1 MEYQL
6 VKTEDVTKNV
16 NLTLTM
22 GIVKILHNAC
32 VDILKEEPT
41 LTAYK
46 AAMEELEQVILDQES
61 KTVRGVLTVQTQ
73 PRTLDD
79 IYSEMC
85 SHPDFVAGSYY
96 DKDSVI
102 EMIATSIEDE
112 YPDDENE
119 PGMYDIIYKDA
130 EEIYKNNS
138 RRIFKNIDSCYEYA
152 FQDIDVLEDCDLTI
166 EKQTK

>member
-1 MEYQL
+1 MKLTPQEKFTTAYVLDLYADTLIEMTEGQPRSPKVMTCIEQL
-6 VKTEDVTKNV
+6 NTIKSVLFKMV
-16 NLTLTM
+16 N
-22 GIVKILHNAC
+22 
-32 VDILKEEPT
+32 EEP
-41 LTAYK
+41 
-46 AAMEELEQVILDQES
+46 E
-61 KTVRGVLTVQTQ
+61 TVTGVLTIPTE
-73 PRTLDD
+73 PRTLED

-96 DKDSVI
+96 SKDSVI

-138 RRIFKNIDSCYEYA
+138 RQIFKNIDSCYEWA
-152 FQDIDVLEDCDLTI
+152 FEDMDILQDCDLTL